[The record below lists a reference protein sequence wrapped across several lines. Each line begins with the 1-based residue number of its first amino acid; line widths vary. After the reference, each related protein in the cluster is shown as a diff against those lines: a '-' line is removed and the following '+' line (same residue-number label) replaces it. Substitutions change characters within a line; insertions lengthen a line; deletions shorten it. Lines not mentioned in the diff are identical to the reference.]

1 MVNLGLGSP
10 PTVLISV
17 TLDPVLTSQPPSIQ
31 ELLRENCQL
40 RMKLDMATEEIA
52 MLKANNDASN
62 AHCTIMTR
70 VATTARADLDCQ
82 KCKTHRP
89 VKTSARYVAH
99 PAIEDEWNAAQQEK
113 AQHAKEA
120 AEMEAQKATEEAL
133 HKVPIQMEIQ
143 TRTFSSVC

>member
-1 MVNLGLGSP
+1 
-10 PTVLISV
+10 
-17 TLDPVLTSQPPSIQ
+17 
-31 ELLRENCQL
+31 
-40 RMKLDMATEEIA
+40 

-62 AHCTIMTR
+62 AHCTIMTH
-70 VATTARADLDCQ
+70 VAMTARADLDRQ
-82 KCKTHRP
+82 KCKTRRP

-133 HKVPIQMEIQ
+133 HEACIQMEIQ
-143 TRTFSSVC
+143 MRTFSSAC